1 MGRGERYVDSRRL
14 ETMIH
19 ECKNLNVIGPSNL
32 SGWFFFFFFCKK
44 NELLNT

>member
-32 SGWFFFFFFCKK
+32 SGWFFFFFVRRM
-44 NELLNT
+44 NG